1 MTKSEFIDAVAFS
14 IGYDDPATGCL
25 VVPASSDEITGWFEE
40 WQASGLEV
48 WEFAHKKL
56 KGQL

>member
-1 MTKSEFIDAVAFS
+1 MTKSQFINSVALF
-14 IGYDDPATGCL
+14 IGYDDPVTGSF
-25 VVPASSDEITGWFEE
+25 VVPVSPGEIGGWFDE
-40 WQASGLEV
+40 WQASGLQA